1 MFEMA
6 VLLDALSTAAL
17 DVADINSSV
26 SAANAAAVAPT
37 TGISVA
43 AGDEVSAAIAALL
56 SSYGREYRA
65 LSAEVAVF
73 HSQFVHALDSA
84 ANAYS
89 TAEAANASA
98 ISGAVKELTSPVQA
112 LLGGTPAATAITGGA
127 GTAVTAM
134 VTNSLQG

>member
-73 HSQFVHALDSA
+73 HSQFVHAL
-84 ANAYS
+84 
-89 TAEAANASA
+89 TPL
-98 ISGAVKELTSPVQA
+98 LTPTRRPR
-112 LLGGTPAATAITGGA
+112 LPTPARY
-127 GTAVTAM
+127 
-134 VTNSLQG
+134 LEQ